1 MKDLLGKIYHKLVK
15 LQRQKTAIKAEDIE
29 HTLELYREF
38 DIAKYRLYHEL
49 LKTEQILKNKEG
61 K

>member
-1 MKDLLGKIYHKLVK
+1 MRELLGKIYRKLVK
-15 LQRQKTAIKAEDIE
+15 LQRQKTVIKTKDIE

-38 DIAKYRLYHEL
+38 DIVQYRLYHEL